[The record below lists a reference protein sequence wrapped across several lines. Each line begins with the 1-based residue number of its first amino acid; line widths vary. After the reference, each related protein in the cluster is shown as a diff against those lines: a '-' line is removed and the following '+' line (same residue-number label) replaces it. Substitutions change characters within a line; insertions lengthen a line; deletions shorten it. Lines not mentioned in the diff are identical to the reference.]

1 MMEHAIFRGEEPC
14 PNALVMWIQ
23 RIGDPQRAQI
33 HHVGDGQCS
42 NSKQLT
48 AGLSEKN
55 SVTKKKVDGLSWFS
69 IFRCPNLKI
78 TRLGG

>member
-48 AGLSEKN
+48 AGLSEK
-55 SVTKKKVDGLSWFS
+55 K
-69 IFRCPNLKI
+69 
-78 TRLGG
+78 

>member
-1 MMEHAIFRGEEPC
+1 MEHTIFRGEEPC

-48 AGLSEKN
+48 AGLSEKKN
-55 SVTKKKVDGLSWFS
+55 SVTKSVDGLSWFI
-69 IFRCPNLKI
+69 IFRFPNWKELD
-78 TRLGG
+78 

>member
-1 MMEHAIFRGEEPC
+1 MEHTIFRGEEPC

-48 AGLSEKN
+48 AGLSEK
-55 SVTKKKVDGLSWFS
+55 
-69 IFRCPNLKI
+69 KI
-78 TRLGG
+78 V

>member
-55 SVTKKKVDGLSWFS
+55 SVTKKKWMVYHGLA
-69 IFRCPNLKI
+69 ILDVP
-78 TRLGG
+78 T